1 MKIVNDKLTEFFKS
15 GFYENIYGWIFN
27 EADAKYIADK
37 VITLLEIN
45 SGHILDWCGGWGRI
59 SIHLAKMGYQITI
72 LDIVDEF
79 LAKAR
84 RIFQEEG
91 LHMNTVNADCMF
103 TPSDIQADHAIC
115 LFNSVGYVC
124 DEKQIQAFK
133 SLHNAIKDN
142 GSIIIECIN
151 QLYLSRH
158 FLPVIE
164 NKRPDGITC
173 LQKNDFDLQR
183 SVLYSEFEFVD
194 NGGNII
200 DKKSF
205 AQRIYTPLE
214 LTNILKE
221 SGFIVDNMF
230 GSFEGKD
237 LSFDLPQIITVAT
250 KCQ

>member
-1 MKIVNDKLTEFFKS
+1 MENHKILDFFKS
-15 GFYENIYGWIFN
+15 GFYANYYGWQLN
-27 EADAKYIADK
+27 EANAKHIAEK

-72 LDIVDEF
+72 LDIVDDF
-79 LAKAR
+79 LAKAH
-84 RIFQEEG
+84 RIFQEED
-91 LHMNTVNADCMF
+91 LHVNTVNADCIF

-115 LFNSVGYVC
+115 IFNSVGYVS

-133 SLHNAIKDN
+133 SLNNAIKDN
-142 GSIIIECIN
+142 GSIIIDCIN

-158 FLPVIE
+158 YLPVIE
-164 NKRPDGITC
+164 NKRSDGITC
-173 LQKNDFDLQR
+173 LQKNDYDLQR
-183 SVLYSEFEFVD
+183 SILYSEFELVD

-214 LTNILKE
+214 LKNLLKE
-221 SGFIVDNMF
+221 SGFRVEKMF
-230 GSFEGKD
+230 GSFEGED